1 MFKKKKRSGAKKYR
15 CRRILMLLENCGYPR
30 DDRVRREARSLAAA
44 GYEVTVICPG
54 SRDEPRQEILDGV
67 HIDRFPAPPRATGF
81 IGYLWE
87 YAYSLLAI
95 FVCSWRVFVRRG
107 FDAVHAHQ
115 PPDAF
120 VFIAAF
126 YKLWGKR
133 YIVDHHDIAP
143 ELYYARFGGQGN
155 RTVFRVLVGLER
167 LSCLLADRVIATNES
182 YKRIEMRRG
191 RVPEERITVVRN
203 GPDLN
208 EIRPVDPDSAIRNRA
223 AIIIGYVGA
232 IGRQDGVDYLLRAL
246 RSLVSELGKTGFL
259 CLIVGAGHALAGLKL
274 ISRRLGIAEYVIFTG
289 WIERPADVSRY
300 LSTMDIC
307 VAPEPS
313 DPYNDR
319 STAAKVMEYM
329 TLAKPIVAFDL
340 PEHRVTAADAAVF
353 ARPNDERDMAERLA
367 FLMDDPRIREELG
380 RRGRARIDRELGWK
394 FQAKALLDMYRRVF
408 SRPEARTG
416 EVSK

>member
-1 MFKKKKRSGAKKYR
+1 MLKKNKRIVAEKYR
-15 CRRILMLLENCGYPR
+15 GRRILMLLENCGYPR
-30 DDRVRREARSLAAA
+30 DDRVRREARSLVAA
-44 GYEVTVICPG
+44 GYEVTVLCPG
-54 SRDEPRQEILDGV
+54 SREEPRQEILDGV
-67 HIDRFPAPPRATGF
+67 HIVRFPAPPRATGF

-87 YAYSLLAI
+87 YAYSLSAMFILSL
-95 FVCSWRVFVRRG
+95 FVVARRG

-143 ELYYARFGGQGN
+143 ELYHARFGGHGN
-155 RTVFRVLVGLER
+155 RAVFRILVGLER
-167 LSCLLADRVIATNES
+167 LSCLLADQVIATNES

-203 GPDLN
+203 GPDVN

-223 AIIIGYVGA
+223 AVIIGYVGA

-246 RSLVSELGKTGFL
+246 RSLVGELGKTGFL
-259 CLIVGAGHALAGLKL
+259 CLIVGAGHALAGLKSM
-274 ISRRLGIAEYVIFTG
+274 SRRLGIADYVIFTG
-289 WIERPADVSRY
+289 WIDRAADVSRF

-329 TLAKPIVAFDL
+329 ACGKPIVAFDL
-340 PEHRVTAADAAVF
+340 PEHRVTAADAAVY
-353 ARPNDERDMAERLA
+353 ARPNDAADFAGRLA
-367 FLMDDPRIREELG
+367 LLMDDPSIREGLG
-380 RRGRARIDRELGWK
+380 RRGRARIDRELGWE

-408 SRPEARTG
+408 PWPEARPG
-416 EVSK
+416 EAWA